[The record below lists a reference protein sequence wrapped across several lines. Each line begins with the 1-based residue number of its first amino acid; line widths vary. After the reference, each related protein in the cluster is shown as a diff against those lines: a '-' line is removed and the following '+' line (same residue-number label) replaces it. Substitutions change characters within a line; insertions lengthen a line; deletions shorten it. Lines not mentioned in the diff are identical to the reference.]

1 MLNSCS
7 LRLQIKENPWE
18 ALKHMWS
25 FSSSLGGLLTQS
37 LVSTPASLLEN
48 VKHVDSNS
56 LSFSSGTPRPLTLIP
71 VQLLSQSHQG
81 SKKKKQIFAE
91 DFTSG
96 KKTWT
101 GANFLAYTNT
111 GLVYFSLLNS
121 EHVSSESKNRW
132 CWWASWKQMFVCLQ
146 QTVRRKTCWASSDL
160 KFGVWSD
167 CASRIVGLELCDSID
182 PAMSLLR
189 AEMPE
194 HESL

>member
-1 MLNSCS
+1 
-7 LRLQIKENPWE
+7 
-18 ALKHMWS
+18 MWS

-121 EHVSSESKNRW
+121 EHVSYETDDADGRPENKCLCVSSRLSEEKH
-132 CWWASWKQMFVCLQ
+132 AGHQ
-146 QTVRRKTCWASSDL
+146 A
-160 KFGVWSD
+160 
-167 CASRIVGLELCDSID
+167 I
-182 PAMSLLR
+182 
-189 AEMPE
+189 
-194 HESL
+194 